1 MSHIIQELVASN
13 PSGHNWAGILIA
25 LVVITQVISM
35 VLLAVYL
42 ITPNNDSLDLEGEKM
57 TREDIEKEED
67 PCPGF
72 WISGRMNDKMM
83 MMIKMMQGD
92 EYLCWSTDS
101 GVRIHLVKTGGRKE
115 VLSSTITVSGG

>member
-1 MSHIIQELVASN
+1 
-13 PSGHNWAGILIA
+13 
-25 LVVITQVISM
+25 M

-42 ITPNNDSLDLEGEKM
+42 ITPNNDSLHLDGEKM

-72 WISGRMNDKMM
+72 WISGRRNDKM
-83 MMIKMMQGD
+83 MMIKMMLGD

-101 GVRIHLVKTGGRKE
+101 GVRIHLVKTGERKE

>member
-1 MSHIIQELVASN
+1 
-13 PSGHNWAGILIA
+13 
-25 LVVITQVISM
+25 M

-42 ITPNNDSLDLEGEKM
+42 ITPNNDLLDLEGEKM

-83 MMIKMMQGD
+83 MMMMMMQGD

-101 GVRIHLVKTGGRKE
+101 GVRIHLVKTGERKE